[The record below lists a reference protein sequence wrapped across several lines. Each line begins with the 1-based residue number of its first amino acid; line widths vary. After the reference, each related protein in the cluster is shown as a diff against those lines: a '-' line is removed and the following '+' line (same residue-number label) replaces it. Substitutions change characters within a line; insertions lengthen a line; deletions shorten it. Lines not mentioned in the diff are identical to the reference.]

1 MFEYVKINECLL
13 KMWTYREAMPTSIFL
28 NDDDDNDALLTFSCF
43 QEGVACCLFGKHKY
57 FEVIYVYVQVLSSL
71 YHLQEIHTPKN

>member
-1 MFEYVKINECLL
+1 
-13 KMWTYREAMPTSIFL
+13 MPTSIFL